1 MARRRTALLIVLGV
15 FAVAAVGVLA
25 FFLLRDRAAGPTASG
40 PSVTFDAPATG
51 EEVPVGRPVTVR
63 AVARGAVKVVRVEVW
78 AGEDVLAA
86 QESALPDGASPFPI
100 TASWEPSEA
109 GTQTL
114 VARAFD
120 AEGRR
125 SDATLAVEVTPPP
138 AADRDG
144 DGVAD
149 DADTCP
155 DQAGWASAGG
165 CPDAEGEMVADG
177 AVGVEPPAVEPGL
190 PDDEAEPATEGGGGP
205 AGSEEGEDA
214 DGDGVPDSDDS
225 CPGAPGVPEMEG
237 CPDVDGDGVPD
248 YRDLC
253 PDEAGTTDALGCPET
268 GAGDRD
274 GDGVPDD
281 VDLCPEEAGAPEGLG
296 CPSAPE
302 DAADAEDAAGPFA
315 EMHALRLVE
324 FQAVSLQVS
333 DAYDGVSCYASLA
346 GEPIERYALETLGEQ
361 RWDVATDLG
370 SRTLAVEAGQAVDVR
385 IECGA
390 DVVAMGAEGGWG
402 TYWNIGS
409 IAESHDPATWDG
421 RAFTVASTGGDEG
434 RSFEVEYR
442 LCAGS
447 CESGQ
452 KSVVLERDGS
462 WLTWEWDESIE
473 GLAGYRVY
481 VDGTAIATLRATSAT
496 ASFDITGHAPPCGT
510 TWEYTVTALW
520 QDGSESMPSNVVTW
534 TAEACPRVVRVTFDE
549 LAVGALGSDQGVT
562 SSVGPIAGSFTATGS
577 TVESLDFS
585 AVDYGDWWGEEI
597 RGYRLGANTTYA
609 VQGIFDTIE
618 TWMLGSMSS
627 PYHAPDQNWVTV
639 ELGPGDDLTI
649 GAQILDADE
658 GSNPTDTV
666 FSAQRTMAADDVR
679 PGTYRLTDR
688 NVELTVR
695 VDVVVGP
702 EVGTEPDLAVTG
714 VDADLGQMRIHVF
727 NNAAGMTEP
736 ADLTVEWTDLAT
748 GEVAGTETWAD
759 VQLPSG
765 GDRTL
770 VVAEVS
776 QVGGLRVILDPEGQ
790 VPDGNPAN
798 NTYETPVV
806 MRVEFLGASGSPC
819 SEIEDAHYGSEWAF
833 AFWAGHGTSESDV
846 LWVGYNVRFPV
857 DGEVKVCT
865 EESIDCMPT
874 AGGTTTWGD
883 PRYVFDVE
891 MPATENLYVSATGTE
906 VDTVTDDDPFATARH
921 AYGPAEG
928 WGARE
933 ADYVEPLLATS
944 PCDDTGCQACGD
956 GDATATWQITRV
968 D

>member
-1 MARRRTALLIVLGV
+1 MARRRTTWVIVLGV
-15 FAVAAVGVLA
+15 LALAAVAALA
-25 FFLLRDRAAGPTASG
+25 FFLLRDRAVTQPAAG
-40 PSVTFDAPATG
+40 PSVTFDAPAAG
-51 EEVPVGRPVTVR
+51 AEMPVGRPVTVH

-78 AGEDVLAA
+78 VGEDMLAA
-86 QESALPDGASPFPI
+86 QQSPLPDGASPFPI
-100 TASWEPSEA
+100 TASWEPAEA
-109 GTQTL
+109 GTKTL

-125 SDATLAVEVTPPP
+125 SDATLAVEVTPPS

-155 DQAGWASAGG
+155 DAAGWASTGG
-165 CPDAEGEMVADG
+165 CPDTDGGVAG
-177 AVGVEPPAVEPGL
+177 VGPEGVEPPASEAVL
-190 PDDEAEPATEGGGGP
+190 PDDEAEPTTEGGGGP

-214 DGDGVPDSDDS
+214 DGDGVPDASDS
-225 CPGAPGVPEMEG
+225 CPGAPGAAGMEG

-248 YRDLC
+248 YRDVC
-253 PDEAGTTDALGCPET
+253 PDEAGTTEALGCPET
-268 GAGDRD
+268 GAGDAD

-281 VDLCPEEAGAPEGLG
+281 VDLCPDEAGTPEDLG

-302 DAADAEDAAGPFA
+302 DAAEAEDVAEPFA
-315 EMHALRLVE
+315 EMHALQVVE
-324 FQAVSLQVS
+324 FQALNMQVS
-333 DAYDGVSCYASLA
+333 DAYDGVSCYPSLA
-346 GEPIERYALETLGEQ
+346 EAPVERYALEALGEQ
-361 RWDVATDLG
+361 RWDVAAELG
-370 SRTLAVEAGQAVDVR
+370 SRTLAVEPHEPITVR
-385 IECGA
+385 MECGA
-390 DVVAMGAEGGWG
+390 DVVSMGAEGGWG
-402 TYWNIGS
+402 TYWNLGEVS
-409 IAESHDPATWDG
+409 ESHDPATWDG
-421 RAFTVASTGGDEG
+421 RTVTVTSVGGDEG
-434 RSFEVEYR
+434 RSFEVQYR

-452 KSVVLERDGS
+452 KAVILQRDGS

-473 GLAGYRVY
+473 GLSGYRVC
-481 VDGTAIATLRATSAT
+481 VNGTAIATLRATSAT
-496 ASFDITGHAPPCGT
+496 ASFDIADHEPPCGT

-520 QDGSESMPSNVVTW
+520 RDGSESMPSNVVTW
-534 TAEACPRVVRVTFDE
+534 TAESCPRVVRVTFDE

-577 TVESLDFS
+577 TAESLDFS
-585 AVDYGDWWGEEI
+585 AIDYGDWWGEEI

-609 VQGIFDTIE
+609 VQEIFDTIE

-639 ELGPGDDLTI
+639 ELGPGEDLTV

-666 FSAQRTMAADDVR
+666 FSAQRTLAADDVR
-679 PGTYRLTDR
+679 PGAYRISDR
-688 NVELTVR
+688 NVDLTVR
-695 VDVVVGP
+695 LDVVVGP
-702 EVGTEPDLAVTG
+702 EVADVPDLAVTG

-727 NNAAGMTEP
+727 NSAAGMTEP
-736 ADLTVEWTDLAT
+736 ADLTVEWTDLVT
-748 GEVAGTETWAD
+748 GEEIGTETWRD
-759 VQLPSG
+759 VQIPSG
-765 GDRTL
+765 GERTL

-776 QVGGLRVILDPEGQ
+776 EVGGLRVVLDPEGA
-790 VPDGNPAN
+790 VTDGNPAN

-806 MRVEFLGASGSPC
+806 TRVEFLGASGAPC

-865 EESIDCMPT
+865 DESIDCMPT

-883 PRYVFDVE
+883 PRYTFDVE
-891 MPATENLYVSATGTE
+891 MPASENLYVSATGTE
-906 VDTVTDDDPFATARH
+906 VDTVSDDDPFATDRH
-921 AYGPAEG
+921 FYEPAGG

-933 ADYVEPLLATS
+933 AEYSEPLHATS
-944 PCDDTGCQACGD
+944 SCDDAGCEACGD
-956 GDATATWQITRV
+956 GDVTATWRITRV
-968 D
+968 G